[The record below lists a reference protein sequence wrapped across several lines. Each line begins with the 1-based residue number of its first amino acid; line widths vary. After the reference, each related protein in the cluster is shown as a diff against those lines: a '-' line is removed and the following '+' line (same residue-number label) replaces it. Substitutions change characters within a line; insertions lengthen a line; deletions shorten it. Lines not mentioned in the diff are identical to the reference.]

1 MSEPRII
8 KKYPNRRLYDTEVSR
23 YVTLEDVRA
32 LVLEETPF
40 QIRDARTNEDL
51 TRSILLQIIM
61 EQEADGEPMFSE
73 QVLAK
78 IIRSYGDSLHGM
90 MASYLER
97 SLNLFVEQQSRVQDQ
112 MKTMMGSD
120 PLSMMREI
128 TERNLSVW
136 QEMQEGLIRA
146 ATTAPP
152 GNPGRNRPQGLGVR
166 RRGLNRARRDLPHS
180 LRRRISSPPAVQL
193 AVGLRLRPTRP
204 AVPEED
210 SPRPAAFAAPA
221 DFEPLAVQLGVGL
234 KPSANPTCGP

>member
-51 TRSILLQIIM
+51 TRTILLQIIM

-152 GNPGRNRPQGLGVR
+152 GSPGTPGRKRSASG
-166 RRGLNRARRDLPHS
+166 D
-180 LRRRISSPPAVQL
+180 
-193 AVGLRLRPTRP
+193 
-204 AVPEED
+204 ED
-210 SPRPAAFAAPA
+210 
-221 DFEPLAVQLGVGL
+221 
-234 KPSANPTCGP
+234 

>member
-32 LVLEETPF
+32 LVLQEVPF
-40 QIRDARTNEDL
+40 QVRDARTNEDL

-78 IIRSYGDSLHGM
+78 IIRSYGDSLQGM

-97 SLNLFVEQQSRVQDQ
+97 SLNLFVEQQARVQDQ

-128 TERNLSVW
+128 TERNLSIW
-136 QEMQEGLIRA
+136 QEMQEGIIRA
-146 ATTAPP
+146 ATTPPP
-152 GNPGRNRPQGLGVR
+152 GGSGA
-166 RRGLNRARRDLPHS
+166 ARREPSASDGAGTA
-180 LRRRISSPPAVQL
+180 RREPSASGGAGAARRKRSAS
-193 AVGLRLRPTRP
+193 G
-204 AVPEED
+204 EED
-210 SPRPAAFAAPA
+210 
-221 DFEPLAVQLGVGL
+221 
-234 KPSANPTCGP
+234 

>member
-32 LVLEETPF
+32 LVLEEIPF
-40 QIRDARTNEDL
+40 QVCDARTDEDL

-78 IIRSYGDSLHGM
+78 IIRSYGDSLQGM
-90 MASYLER
+90 MSSYLER
-97 SLNLFVEQQSRVQDQ
+97 SLNLFVEQQARVQDQ
-112 MKTMMGSD
+112 MKTMMGGD

-128 TERNLSVW
+128 TERNLSIW

-146 ATTAPP
+146 ATTPPP
-152 GNPGRNRPQGLGVR
+152 GGSEASR
-166 RRGLNRARRDLPHS
+166 R
-180 LRRRISSPPAVQL
+180 
-193 AVGLRLRPTRP
+193 
-204 AVPEED
+204 
-210 SPRPAAFAAPA
+210 
-221 DFEPLAVQLGVGL
+221 
-234 KPSANPTCGP
+234 KPSASGGAGAARRKHPVSGEED

>member
-23 YVTLEDVRA
+23 YVTLEDVRS
-32 LVLEETPF
+32 LVLAETPF

-78 IIRSYGDSLHGM
+78 IIRSYGDSLQGM

-97 SLNLFVEQQSRVQDQ
+97 SLNLFIEQQARVHDQ
-112 MKTMMGSD
+112 MKTMMGGD

-128 TERNLSVW
+128 TERNLSIW

-146 ATTAPP
+146 ATTPP
-152 GNPGRNRPQGLGVR
+152 SGQSRESGRK
-166 RRGLNRARRDLPHS
+166 HS
-180 LRRRISSPPAVQL
+180 
-193 AVGLRLRPTRP
+193 
-204 AVPEED
+204 
-210 SPRPAAFAAPA
+210 
-221 DFEPLAVQLGVGL
+221 
-234 KPSANPTCGP
+234 PSGDDH

>member
-32 LVLEETPF
+32 LVLEEIPF
-40 QIRDARTNEDL
+40 QVRDARTDEDL

-78 IIRSYGDSLHGM
+78 IIRSYGDSLQGM

-97 SLNLFVEQQSRVQDQ
+97 SLNLFVEQQARVQDQ
-112 MKTMMGSD
+112 MKTMMGGD

-128 TERNLSVW
+128 TERNLSIW

-146 ATTAPP
+146 ATTPPP
-152 GNPGRNRPQGLGVR
+152 GGSEASR
-166 RRGLNRARRDLPHS
+166 RKASASGGAGAARRKH
-180 LRRRISSPPAVQL
+180 PAS
-193 AVGLRLRPTRP
+193 G
-204 AVPEED
+204 EED
-210 SPRPAAFAAPA
+210 
-221 DFEPLAVQLGVGL
+221 
-234 KPSANPTCGP
+234 

>member
-32 LVLEETPF
+32 LVLEEIPF

-97 SLNLFVEQQSRVQDQ
+97 SLNLFVEQQARVQDQ

-146 ATTAPP
+146 ATTTPP
-152 GNPGRNRPQGLGVR
+152 GSRGANGRKRSASG
-166 RRGLNRARRDLPHS
+166 D
-180 LRRRISSPPAVQL
+180 
-193 AVGLRLRPTRP
+193 
-204 AVPEED
+204 ED
-210 SPRPAAFAAPA
+210 
-221 DFEPLAVQLGVGL
+221 
-234 KPSANPTCGP
+234 

>member
-32 LVLEETPF
+32 LVLQEIPF
-40 QIRDARTNEDL
+40 QVRDARTNEDL

-78 IIRSYGDSLHGM
+78 IIRSYGDSLQGM

-97 SLNLFVEQQSRVQDQ
+97 SLNLFVEQQARVQDQ

-128 TERNLSVW
+128 TERNLSIW
-136 QEMQEGLIRA
+136 QEMQEGIIRA
-146 ATTAPP
+146 ATTPPP
-152 GNPGRNRPQGLGVR
+152 GDSEA
-166 RRGLNRARRDLPHS
+166 ARREPSASGGAGAARRKHS
-180 LRRRISSPPAVQL
+180 IS
-193 AVGLRLRPTRP
+193 G
-204 AVPEED
+204 EED
-210 SPRPAAFAAPA
+210 
-221 DFEPLAVQLGVGL
+221 
-234 KPSANPTCGP
+234 

>member
-32 LVLEETPF
+32 LVLREVPF
-40 QIRDARTNEDL
+40 QVRDARTNEDL

-78 IIRSYGDSLHGM
+78 IIRSYGDSLQGM

-97 SLNLFVEQQSRVQDQ
+97 SLNLFVEQQARVQDQ

-128 TERNLSVW
+128 TERNLSIW
-136 QEMQEGLIRA
+136 QEMQEGIIRA
-146 ATTAPP
+146 ATTPPP
-152 GNPGRNRPQGLGVR
+152 GGSGA
-166 RRGLNRARRDLPHS
+166 ARREPS
-180 LRRRISSPPAVQL
+180 ASGGAGAARRKRSAS
-193 AVGLRLRPTRP
+193 G
-204 AVPEED
+204 EED
-210 SPRPAAFAAPA
+210 
-221 DFEPLAVQLGVGL
+221 
-234 KPSANPTCGP
+234 

>member
-8 KKYPNRRLYDTEVSR
+8 KKYPNRRLYDTEVSS
-23 YVTLEDVRA
+23 YVTIEDVRR
-32 LVLEETPF
+32 LVLREVPF
-40 QIRDARTNEDL
+40 QVRDARTNEDL

-78 IIRSYGDSLHGM
+78 IIRSYGDSLQGM

-97 SLNLFVEQQSRVQDQ
+97 SLNLFVEQQARVQDQ

-128 TERNLSVW
+128 TERNLSIW

-146 ATTAPP
+146 ATTPPP
-152 GNPGRNRPQGLGVR
+152 GGSGTA
-166 RRGLNRARRDLPHS
+166 RG
-180 LRRRISSPPAVQL
+180 
-193 AVGLRLRPTRP
+193 
-204 AVPEED
+204 
-210 SPRPAAFAAPA
+210 
-221 DFEPLAVQLGVGL
+221 
-234 KPSANPTCGP
+234 KPSASGGAGAARRKHPVSGDED

>member
-23 YVTLEDVRA
+23 YVTLEDVRS
-32 LVLEETPF
+32 LVLEEIPF
-40 QIRDARTNEDL
+40 QVRDARTNEDL

-73 QVLAK
+73 EVLAK
-78 IIRSYGDSLHGM
+78 IIRSYGDSLQGM

-97 SLNLFVEQQSRVQDQ
+97 SLNLFVEQQARVQDQ

-128 TERNLSVW
+128 TERNLSIW

-146 ATTAPP
+146 ATPP
-152 GNPGRNRPQGLGVR
+152 PSGRASDSGHK
-166 RRGLNRARRDLPHS
+166 HS
-180 LRRRISSPPAVQL
+180 
-193 AVGLRLRPTRP
+193 
-204 AVPEED
+204 
-210 SPRPAAFAAPA
+210 
-221 DFEPLAVQLGVGL
+221 
-234 KPSANPTCGP
+234 PSGEKS

>member
-32 LVLEETPF
+32 LVLQEVPF
-40 QIRDARTNEDL
+40 QVRDARTNEDL

-78 IIRSYGDSLHGM
+78 IIRSYGDSLQGM

-97 SLNLFVEQQSRVQDQ
+97 SLNLFVEQQARVQDQ

-128 TERNLSVW
+128 TERNLSIW
-136 QEMQEGLIRA
+136 QEMQEGIIRA
-146 ATTAPP
+146 ATTPPP
-152 GNPGRNRPQGLGVR
+152 GGSGTSR
-166 RRGLNRARRDLPHS
+166 REPSASGGAGAARRKRS
-180 LRRRISSPPAVQL
+180 VS
-193 AVGLRLRPTRP
+193 G
-204 AVPEED
+204 EED
-210 SPRPAAFAAPA
+210 
-221 DFEPLAVQLGVGL
+221 
-234 KPSANPTCGP
+234 